1 MKEIGGLAR
10 ATRKQKNLGSM
21 REIASLL
28 SVSRNDISEI
38 ELGKFT
44 GSFRTVMNY
53 LNFLG
58 LTLVA
63 KPKAMPTLDDL
74 EGMFDDD

>member
-1 MKEIGGLAR
+1 
-10 ATRKQKNLGSM
+10 
-21 REIASLL
+21 LL